1 MRRFI
6 DRIHEAKEYD
16 YAWATAS
23 LPLKVIVLAVSF
35 FETLLQGFIVIAMTI
50 TLPLWIVPYVVIWNR
65 RNKK

>member
-1 MRRFI
+1 MRKFI
-6 DRIHEAKEYD
+6 DRIHEAKEYH

-23 LPLKVIVLAVSF
+23 LPLKFIVFAVSV

>member
-1 MRRFI
+1 MRKFI
-6 DRIHEAKEYD
+6 DRIREAKEYD

-23 LPLKVIVLAVSF
+23 LPLKVIVFAALF
-35 FETLLQGFIVIAMTI
+35 FETLLQVFIIIAMTI

>member
-1 MRRFI
+1 MRKLI
-6 DRIHEAKEYD
+6 NRIHEAMEYD
-16 YAWATAS
+16 WAWATAS
-23 LPLKVIVLAVSF
+23 LPLKVIVFAVLF